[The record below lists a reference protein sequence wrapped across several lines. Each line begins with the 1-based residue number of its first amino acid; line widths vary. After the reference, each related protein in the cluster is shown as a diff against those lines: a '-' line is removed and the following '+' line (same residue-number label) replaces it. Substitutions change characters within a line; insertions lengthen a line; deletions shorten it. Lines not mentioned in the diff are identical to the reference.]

1 MGQEIME
8 RIREAN
14 EAVITGI
21 DDADIKH
28 WVTIYIMGK
37 AYRVPADITL
47 MQAIEYAGY
56 RFVRGAGCRAGFC
69 GACATVY
76 RTAGDWRLKTAL
88 ACQTRV
94 EDGMYLVQI
103 PFAPAEKPTY
113 KLEEEEPSGTTLLKY
128 FPEIAR
134 CVACNTCTK
143 ACPQDLEVMDAIQA
157 ALRGDLKAVA
167 ELSFDCIQCGLCSI
181 RCPAEIV
188 HYHVAQLARRLY
200 GRSLPVPG
208 HVEERVREIE
218 EGKYEEEFERIMSL
232 GREEIEELYKKE
244 QREKGG
250 LKSRDASRVTRN
262 GQGEG

>member
-1 MGQEIME
+1 MPEIMD
-8 RIREAN
+8 RIKEAN
-14 EAVITGI
+14 RAVTTGI
-21 DDADIKH
+21 DDSAVKH

-56 RFVRGAGCRAGFC
+56 RFIRGAGCRAGFC

-103 PFAPAEKPTY
+103 PFTPAEKPAY
-113 KLEEEEPSGTTLLKY
+113 DVEKEPPDGTTLLKY

-157 ALRGDLKAVA
+157 ALRGDLATVM
-167 ELSFDCIQCGLCSI
+167 ELSFDCIQCGLCAM

-188 HYHVAQLARRLY
+188 HYHVTQLARRLY
-200 GRSLPVPG
+200 GRTLPVPQ
-208 HVEERVREIE
+208 HVLDRV
-218 EGKYEEEFERIMSL
+218 
-232 GREEIEELYKKE
+232 EEIESSKYEDEFKKLMSMSREDLEELYRTE

-250 LKSRDASRVTRN
+250 LKK
-262 GQGEG
+262 